1 MEVVDMAIISGISA
15 GFNEVRNCGSE
26 DEALKA
32 RFQFAYDE
40 NALEVLC

>member
-1 MEVVDMAIISGISA
+1 MTLISGIFA
-15 GFNEVRNCGSE
+15 GFINEVRNSRSE
-26 DEALKA
+26 DEAWKA